1 MYKNIIRSEYR
12 MITSKDKVAYVYY
25 KQQNAIVRLVSRRPV
40 EYNVEN
46 HTISDFRNTSH
57 VTWII
62 S

>member
-12 MITSKDKVAYVYY
+12 MITPKDKVAYVYY
-25 KQQNAIVRLVSRRPV
+25 KQQNVIVRLVGRRPV
-40 EYNVEN
+40 EYIVEI

-57 VTWII
+57 VVWII